1 MALTKISGD
10 VLQQPIDVG
19 IITATSITAT
29 TGTFS
34 GNVSIAGTLTYEDVT
49 NIDSIGLVTAR
60 SGIHVTGGSVGIGT
74 DNPLDIL
81 QVGAA
86 STQAFYVFSDG
97 RVSIGQDNP
106 AGIFAARDNSGTSG
120 SSQIIRAE
128 KKGTSDT
135 SVFRVDIDA
144 DTNEIELIGT
154 GAQASNI
161 SIRSGSNKVAYF
173 KTDGNVGIGVT
184 DPNEKLEV
192 AANSAHRISV
202 RATDTTMSDTG
213 DYGGFCWYTND
224 NSNPN
229 RKNWDIYQKASGST
243 GTTDLHIN
251 SFSTNDTVVL
261 DSGGNIGIG
270 TDNIISFEP
279 TLQISGTDPTL
290 LLQDTAT
297 VVDYFG
303 VNVTSGIAQLWYD
316 DAADLTINTASG
328 ISGSGIAE
336 KVRITS
342 DGKIGIGKTN
352 PQNVL
357 DLGPGT
363 SNRGISWGGTDFN
376 YANIWTEYGSADLHI
391 GQGIRPDGTSSGWV
405 SSYGASSGR
414 TLIKSDY
421 SAGDITF
428 HTAAPSSVAD
438 GGAVTVPVRLRI
450 TGIGS
455 VGIGVDDPDV
465 ALEIAGERI
474 KVNGLTEISESFL
487 LVNNTAY
494 NFDYTVFNEGG
505 YGNSFYI
512 ICGYNHYYTA
522 AYGAHRVAFV
532 STRGTSLDVMI
543 DGGNQSHSQAGAWS
557 FSKPNTTTLRITK
570 SAGNY
575 GGSGYGFIKIFTN
588 QL

>member
-29 TGTFS
+29 SANFS

-49 NIDSIGLVTAR
+49 NIDSVGLITAR
-60 SGIHVTGGSVGIGT
+60 SGIHVTGVGSSVGIGTDNPRNNIQVCLSTPTTVPSAGTSGHNAAIGDVGFGVAIGALNSGKSYIQGTRWDGTALNYDLLLQPNGGSVGIGT
-74 DNPLDIL
+74 DNPDSNSQLHLYNHSGNAKFTIETNETYDAYINFS
-81 QVGAA
+81 GATSEA
-86 STQAFYVFSDG
+86 
-97 RVSIGQDNP
+97 SIGYEPTSNSL
-106 AGIFAARDNSGTSG
+106 IFSNAADGLTTAERLRITS
-120 SSQIIRAE
+120 
-128 KKGTSDT
+128 T
-135 SVFRVDIDA
+135 
-144 DTNEIELIGT
+144 
-154 GAQASNI
+154 
-161 SIRSGSNKVAYF
+161 
-173 KTDGNVGIGVT
+173 GNVGIGT
-184 DPNEKLEV
+184 DNPEV
-192 AANSAHRISV
+192 KCVVYSTGAEVVPFRVKSG
-202 RATDTTMSDTG
+202 DTTTNGSFI
-213 DYGGFCWYTND
+213 GFENIG
-224 NSNPN
+224 NSPN
-229 RKNWDIYQKASGST
+229 GYNTRCGVIDST
-243 GTTDLHIN
+243 
-251 SFSTNDTVVL
+251 SFS
-261 DSGGNIGIG
+261 I
-270 TDNIISFEP
+270 F
-279 TLQISGTDPTL
+279 
-290 LLQDTAT
+290 
-297 VVDYFG
+297 
-303 VNVTSGIAQLWYD
+303 TSNNERL
-316 DAADLTINTASG
+316 
-328 ISGSGIAE
+328 
-336 KVRITS
+336 RITS

-357 DLGPGT
+357 DLGSGT

-428 HTAAPSSVAD
+428 HTAPPSSVAD

-450 TGIGS
+450 TSGGAI
-455 VGIGVDDPDV
+455 GIGVDDPDV

-494 NFDYTVFNEGG
+494 NFDYTVFDETS

-512 ICGYNHYYTA
+512 ICGYNHYYTS

-532 STRGTSLDVMI
+532 STRAVSLDVMI

-557 FSKPNTTTLRITK
+557 FSKPNNTTLRITK
-570 SAGNY
+570 SAGTY